1 MSDQREHL
9 RTESREPT
17 LQMKN
22 NAVADGFR
30 LNTKTVSYSPTKNPG
45 KEFVKPIDNTG
56 SDSEM
61 RAQKDASP
69 RINLGKTVKRR
80 ESGSFEAA
88 SQLLLDPAN
97 DSTIPTEVV
106 H

>member
-1 MSDQREHL
+1 MTDQREHL

-30 LNTKTVSYSPTKNPG
+30 LNTKAVSYSPTKTPG
-45 KEFVKPIDNTG
+45 KEVVKSIDNSG
-56 SDSEM
+56 SDSER
-61 RAQKDASP
+61 RAQKDVSP
-69 RINLGKTVKRR
+69 RINLGKTIKGR
-80 ESGSFEAA
+80 ESGSPEAA

-97 DSTIPTEVV
+97 DSTIPTEVG